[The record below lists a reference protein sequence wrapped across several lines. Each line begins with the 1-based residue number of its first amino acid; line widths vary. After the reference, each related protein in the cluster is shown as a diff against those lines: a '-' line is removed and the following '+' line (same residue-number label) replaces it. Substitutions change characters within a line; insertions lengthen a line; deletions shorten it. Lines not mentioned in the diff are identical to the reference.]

1 MSETLRLL
9 WVEDSPEDAELL
21 SAGLTEAGLLHE
33 VLRVE
38 DEAALCAALE
48 SFAPDL
54 VLADLSLP
62 GFSGQRALEVVRER
76 QPRLPFVFVS
86 GTIGEDVAIDALR
99 NGAAD
104 YILKQAPARLPAA
117 VERAIREARLVAERE
132 RIAAELVRA
141 QRLQSLALLIGDL
154 GHEIRNL
161 LQPLALTPTLLRQS
175 NDPNTR
181 QIADIVDDC
190 VVRGSHMVESM
201 LSFVQGAGFE
211 TSSDSPRAHTVT
223 VELGQRRTGAPAE
236 LLLVDADHTRL
247 TLAANALAAQGYR
260 VAASD
265 DYAAATAELHPDRLP
280 KVAVIACPVDL
291 SPIQPLLQHL
301 IDLGYT
307 GPVVALYEAGAMPDP
322 EQWTD
327 ELITYYLAQPVP
339 MTRLVETVGRL
350 HLPRSG

>member
-21 SAGLTEAGLLHE
+21 STGLSEAGLLHE

-38 DEAALCAALE
+38 DEAGLCAALD
-48 SFAPDL
+48 SFTPDL

-76 QPRLPFVFVS
+76 RPQLPFVFVS
-86 GTIGEDVAIDALR
+86 GTIGEDVAIEALR
-99 NGAAD
+99 NGASD
-104 YILKQAPARLPAA
+104 YILKQAPARLPSA
-117 VERAIREARLVAERE
+117 VERAVREARMLIERE
-132 RIAAELVRA
+132 RIAAELVCV
-141 QRLQSLALLIGDL
+141 QRLQSLALLVGDL

-175 NDPNTR
+175 NDPTTR

-201 LSFVQGAGFE
+201 LSFVQGAGIE
-211 TSSDSPRAHTVT
+211 AGIDAPTGRTIT
-223 VELGQRRTGAPAE
+223 VELNPGHAGAPAE
-236 LLLVDADHTRL
+236 LLIVDEDHTRL
-247 TLAANALAAQGYR
+247 TLSANALAAQGYR
-260 VAASD
+260 VTARDNYSVAR
-265 DYAAATAELHPDRLP
+265 AELQAEHLP
-280 KVAVIACPVDL
+280 KVALIACPSDL
-291 SPIQPLLQHL
+291 TATQPLLQRL